1 MALEMKLDSLDGVPE
16 EFKGLYVETDGVFL
30 LSVNGAVTDDS
41 VQVMRNTIA
50 NVKAE
55 KEELRLK
62 TVAADLKAAD
72 AVKKQL
78 LDESKFEEL
87 AATLQTENEGLKT
100 TARQTKEQAQSVEL
114 DSECLKLASQAGK
127 DPKAIKMLSA
137 LFKNEMKRDEN
148 GVLVGLNGESL
159 EQLYKN
165 KENSGEYDSLW
176 KGSGASGADLNN
188 PGGQG
193 RKKLSDMTGAE
204 ELTFAK
210 EYPTE
215 YASMTK

>member
-1 MALEMKLDSLDGVPE
+1 MKLDSLDGVPE
-16 EFKGLYVETDGVFL
+16 EFKGLYVETDGAFL

-62 TVAADLKAAD
+62 TVAADLKTAEAI
-72 AVKKQL
+72 KKQL

-100 TARQTKEQAQSVEL
+100 TARQTKEQAQSLEL

-137 LFKNEMKRDEN
+137 LFRNEM
-148 GVLVGLNGESL
+148 
-159 EQLYKN
+159 
-165 KENSGEYDSLW
+165 
-176 KGSGASGADLNN
+176 
-188 PGGQG
+188 
-193 RKKLSDMTGAE
+193 
-204 ELTFAK
+204 
-210 EYPTE
+210 
-215 YASMTK
+215 